1 MKKIISNPIFLTFVA
16 ICILLN
22 GNSLFNR
29 ARKIYYNSGHYDRG
43 GKPYPWDARYYFDQ
57 ISIGKCIKYQQ
68 SDSIVNSGPESLRR
82 VLRHTITLAKG
93 KLINTCDVR
102 AEVISLGL
110 GYSINGKV
118 YNVEYVSKDGVKN
131 VSLSAR
137 KYSTNLLHLVDEVT
151 FGDKNDLSAYEDLK
165 YLVFPKGQLI
175 EPNDSIPINIIHQ
188 EGSLAEHIKPG
199 DQMNFIMDYPST
211 HTTLYPAKGISKE
224 DWKKYGLQ
232 GLVAV
237 KYTVKNPAGEVR
249 ITLSPRGCFIV
260 GYPECKGDYLLVNK
274 QNGKEILNSIDF
286 FEAGETNVIGTR

>member
-1 MKKIISNPIFLTFVA
+1 MS
-16 ICILLN
+16 LN

-118 YNVEYVSKDGVKN
+118 YN
-131 VSLSAR
+131 
-137 KYSTNLLHLVDEVT
+137 
-151 FGDKNDLSAYEDLK
+151 
-165 YLVFPKGQLI
+165 
-175 EPNDSIPINIIHQ
+175 
-188 EGSLAEHIKPG
+188 
-199 DQMNFIMDYPST
+199 
-211 HTTLYPAKGISKE
+211 
-224 DWKKYGLQ
+224 
-232 GLVAV
+232 
-237 KYTVKNPAGEVR
+237 
-249 ITLSPRGCFIV
+249 
-260 GYPECKGDYLLVNK
+260 
-274 QNGKEILNSIDF
+274 
-286 FEAGETNVIGTR
+286 